1 MNDVFSYNIAQ
12 NADQKAF
19 HHACSL
25 IEAKVKNIE
34 KQPLLQDVDGSQIQ
48 IYNTRGG
55 RIKVV
60 NDYEVD
66 VVYIDS
72 DVELNLAM

>member
-1 MNDVFSYNIAQ
+1 MFSYNIAK

-19 HHACSL
+19 DHVCSL
-25 IEAKVKNIE
+25 IESGIKGIE
-34 KQPLLQDVDGSQIQ
+34 KNPALKDVDGSQIQ
-48 IYNTRGG
+48 TYTTHDG

-66 VVYIDS
+66 AVYIDS
-72 DVELNLAM
+72 EVNLDEVI